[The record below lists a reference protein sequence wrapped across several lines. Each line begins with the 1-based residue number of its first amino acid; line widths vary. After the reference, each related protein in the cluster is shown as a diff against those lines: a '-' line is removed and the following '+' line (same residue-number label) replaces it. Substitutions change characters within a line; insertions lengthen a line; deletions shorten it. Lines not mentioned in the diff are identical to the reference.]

1 MPDDDPPA
9 PPRPSHLRLVDP
21 DAAELRETLD
31 LLGTLVA
38 SMSDR
43 LDGQVAILDKLTK
56 TAAETRTAAFHAK
69 SQMDMRP
76 VAEAI
81 AEVMGRDVR
90 PIADRLRKLQQEIE
104 ADRAKTRAAF
114 DDFLHGTSDVL
125 EQRRRQ
131 IEGLRTRNWI
141 PITASLVLLTALV
154 TAAATPWVVGNLSG
168 ELLCLMADGSWQG
181 GTARCGL

>member
-9 PPRPSHLRLVDP
+9 PPRPPHLRLVDP

-43 LDGQVAILDKLTK
+43 LDGQAAILDKLTK

-76 VAEAI
+76 IADAI
-81 AEVMGRDVR
+81 TQVMGRDIR
-90 PIADRLRKLQQEIE
+90 PIAGQMRKLQQEIE

-114 DDFLHGTSDVL
+114 DDFLHSTSDVL

-131 IEGLRTRNWI
+131 IEELRTRNWI
-141 PITASLVLLTALV
+141 PITASLVLVTALV
-154 TAAATPWVVGNLSG
+154 TAAVTPWVLAQINGY
-168 ELLCLMADGSWQG
+168 LLCSVSG
-181 GTARCGL
+181 GYWFESLRQCLF